1 MANSIGTRLVHAWNA
16 FFNKDPT
23 YDYSYPS
30 YNSLITSY
38 RPDRV
43 RLLNGNDRTVVTSVY
58 SRIAMD
64 VASLSI
70 QHVRL
75 DENKRFMEEIDS
87 SLNTCF
93 TWEANKDQTPRSFLM
108 DAVLSLFDEG
118 CIAIVPVDT
127 KNDPFT
133 TTSFDILSLRTGQ
146 IIEWRPDD
154 VKVRLYNDRT
164 GQKEDLLLPKRMV
177 AIIDNPF
184 YAVMNEPSSTVK
196 RLTRKLALL
205 DAIDEQSGSGKL
217 DLIIQLPYVIKT
229 EARRAQAERR
239 RKEIEMQL
247 AGSKYGIAYTDG
259 TEHITQLN
267 RSLENHLMDQI
278 KYLTDTLYSQL
289 GITQEIMN
297 GTADEAVM
305 NNYYKRTIEPVI
317 SSIVDELKRK
327 FISKTAR
334 AQRQTIMFF
343 NEPFK
348 LVAAN
353 ELANIADKFTRNEIM
368 TSNEVRQI
376 VGLKPSSDPNA
387 DVLRNKNLNQSKQA
401 EAQEMGYGNQQEEQ
415 ELPFDIP
422 VDEYE

>member
-43 RLLNGNDRTVVTSVY
+43 RLLNGNDRTIVTSVY

-133 TTSFDILSLRTGQ
+133 TTSFDILSMRTGK

-154 VKVRLYNDRT
+154 IKVRLYNDRT

-278 KYLTDTLYSQL
+278 KYLTDALYSQL

-317 SSIVDELKRK
+317 SAIVDELKRK

-348 LVAAN
+348 LVAAG

-401 EAQEMGYGNQQEEQ
+401 EAQEMGFGNQEEQ
-415 ELPFDIP
+415 NVPFDFP
-422 VDEYE
+422 FDE

>member
-1 MANSIGTRLVHAWNA
+1 MANSFGTRLVHAWNA

-23 YDYSYPS
+23 YDFSYPS

-75 DENKRFMEEIDS
+75 DENNRFMEEINS
-87 SLNTCF
+87 TLNDCF
-93 TWEANKDQTPRSFLM
+93 TWEANKDQTPRSFIM

-127 KNDPFT
+127 KNDPFQ
-133 TTSFDILSLRTGQ
+133 TSSYDILSMRTGK

-164 GQKEDLLLPKRMV
+164 GQKEELLLPKRMV

-196 RLTRKLALL
+196 RLTRKLSLL

-229 EARRAQAERR
+229 PQRRAQAEQR

-267 RSLENHLMDQI
+267 RSLENNLMEQI

-297 GTADEAVM
+297 GTAEESVM
-305 NNYYKRTIEPVI
+305 NNYYKRTVEPVI
-317 SSIVDELKRK
+317 SAIVDEMKRK

-334 AQRQTIMFF
+334 TQRQTIMFF

-376 VGLKPSSDPNA
+376 AGLKPSSDPNA

-401 EAQEMGYGNQQEEQ
+401 EAQEMGYGNSQEEQ
-415 ELPFDIP
+415 NVPFDFP
-422 VDEYE
+422 FDE

>member
-43 RLLNGNDRTVVTSVY
+43 HLLNGNDRTVVTSVY

-133 TTSFDILSLRTGQ
+133 TTSFDILSMRTGK
-146 IIEWRPDD
+146 ILEWRPDD

>member
-30 YNSLITSY
+30 YNSLISSY

-127 KNDPFT
+127 KNDPFE
-133 TTSFDILSLRTGQ
+133 TTSFDILSMRTGK

-196 RLTRKLALL
+196 RLTRKLVLL

-401 EAQEMGYGNQQEEQ
+401 EAQEMGFGNQEEQ
-415 ELPFDIP
+415 NVPFDFP
-422 VDEYE
+422 FDE

>member
-1 MANSIGTRLVHAWNA
+1 MANSIGARLVHAWNA

-23 YDYSYPS
+23 YEYGYPS

-43 RLLNGNDRTVVTSVY
+43 RLLNGNDKTVVTSVY

-64 VASLSI
+64 VAALNI

-87 SLNTCF
+87 SLNTCLN
-93 TWEANKDQTPRSFLM
+93 WETNKDQTPRSFLM

-127 KNDPFT
+127 KHNPFL
-133 TTSFDILSLRTGQ
+133 TSSYDICSMRTGK

-154 VKVRLYNDRT
+154 VKVRVYNDRT

-196 RLTRKLALL
+196 RLTRKLMLL

-229 EARRAQAERR
+229 ETRRAQAERR

-267 RSLENHLMDQI
+267 RAVENNLMEQI

-297 GTADEAVM
+297 GTAEEAVM

-317 SSIVDELKRK
+317 SAIVDEMKRK

-334 AQRQTIMFF
+334 AQRQTLMFF

-348 LVAAN
+348 LVAAG

-415 ELPFDIP
+415 EAPFDFP
-422 VDEYE
+422 FDE